1 MLVARLARQMLDLD
15 RQIKPTDK
23 PITSRFRTHP
33 RAAIIESLPGGG
45 PNLGAEFMV
54 ATDGTLGGF
63 ADAGRLASYA
73 GPVPVAQD
81 SGRVTGNLR
90 RPKRYS
96 HRLPRLFYM
105 PASSSIRAP
114 GSSRTFYDRERYEQ
128 LIHIQA
134 LLALALAWSTSSGHC
149 CATAAHSHQPRP
161 NPLPRRLDTVI
172 QIPFVGAGQET
183 GRQRRPQPG
192 GTGAR

>member
-1 MLVARLARQMLDLD
+1 
-15 RQIKPTDK
+15 
-23 PITSRFRTHP
+23 
-33 RAAIIESLPGGG
+33 
-45 PNLGAEFMV
+45 MV
-54 ATDGTLGGF
+54 ATGGTLGGF
-63 ADAGRLASYA
+63 AAAGRLASYA

-81 SGRVTGNLR
+81 SGRATGNLS

-96 HRLPRLFYM
+96 RRLPRVFYM

-114 GSSRTFYDRERYEQ
+114 GSSRTFYDRRRYEQ

-134 LLALALAWSTSSGHC
+134 RPRPRLVDVLWAR

-172 QIPFVGAGQET
+172 QIPFVGAGHET